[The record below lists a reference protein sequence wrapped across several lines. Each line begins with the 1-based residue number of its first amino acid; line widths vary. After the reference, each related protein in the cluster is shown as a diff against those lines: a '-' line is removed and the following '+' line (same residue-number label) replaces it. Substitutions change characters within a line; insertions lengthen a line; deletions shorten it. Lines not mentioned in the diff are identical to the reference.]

1 MNCILSSFTYE
12 KTWIFNRL
20 QKHNLIFKFRRI
32 LFENFRFHFKPF
44 FNCLKR
50 SFYALFFSHFTM
62 PSVKT

>member
-44 FNCLKR
+44 FNCLKS
-50 SFYALFFSHFTM
+50 SFY
-62 PSVKT
+62 V

>member
-32 LFENFRFHFKPF
+32 LFENFRFLFNHF
-44 FNCLKR
+44 
-50 SFYALFFSHFTM
+50 ST
-62 PSVKT
+62 V